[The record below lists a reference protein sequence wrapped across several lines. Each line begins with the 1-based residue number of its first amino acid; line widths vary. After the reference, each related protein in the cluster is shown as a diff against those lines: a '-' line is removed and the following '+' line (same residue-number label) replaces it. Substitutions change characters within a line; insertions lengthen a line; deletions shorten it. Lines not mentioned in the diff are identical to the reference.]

1 MADGVQERMKEVQ
14 ERLSSY
20 IDDRARTLAR
30 MSDGEYLRNIER
42 GISIVAPEQMSK
54 TVYKLYARLVLMQY
68 YSEYW
73 GAYQYERAFRM
84 DFAPRE
90 KSAPQIFE
98 RMYQEEY
105 GHARLVWFGD
115 GKGNPGPLTVLKIDP
130 MLFLADG
137 PQVQVNVLHIFRH
150 PGFMRWSEIIIY
162 NHFQDRSAA
171 LQLRDFANGPFE
183 PWTKVLEI
191 IDGEEADHIRHG
203 EEWFTRIAASDEGQ
217 KMLQEDINKWFPHAM
232 DVFGHP
238 GETSKTMEALLR
250 LGVKRKTNDQ
260 AREDFLQEVNPLIR
274 QAGLELPPWQH
285 QEQRSFEQ

>member
-1 MADGVQERMKEVQ
+1 MADGGRGRMKEVQ
-14 ERLSSY
+14 ERLFSY
-20 IDDRARTLAR
+20 IDDRAQTIAR
-30 MSDGEYLRNIER
+30 MSDGEYLGNIER
-42 GISIVAPEQMSK
+42 GIPVISPEQMSR

-84 DFAPRE
+84 NFAPRE

-105 GHARLVWFGD
+105 GHARLVWLGD
-115 GKGNPGPLTVLKIDP
+115 GKGNHGPLTVLKIDP
-130 MLFLADG
+130 TLFLADS
-137 PQVQVNVLHIFRH
+137 PEEQANILHIFRH
-150 PGFMRWSEIIIY
+150 PGFMRWSEIIVY

-183 PWTKVLEI
+183 PWTKMLEL
-191 IDGEEADHIRHG
+191 IDSEEADHIRHG
-203 EEWFTRIAASDEGQ
+203 EEWFTRIAASADSWR
-217 KMLQEDINKWFPHAM
+217 MLQEDINKWFPHAM

-238 GETSKTMEALLR
+238 GETSKTMETLLR
-250 LGVKRKTNDQ
+250 FGIKRKTNDE
-260 AREDFLQEVNPLIR
+260 AREDFLEAVSPLIR
-274 QAGLELPPWQH
+274 QAGLELPEWQY